1 MPIYAAIDVGT
12 NTVRFLVAEALSQEA
27 FKVLHEEQIITRLGE
42 GLIQSGFLQE
52 GAMARTASA
61 IRRFAE
67 EAKQHRALAIS
78 AVATSAVR
86 EAANGPEFVARVQKE
101 AGLPLRVIDPEEE
114 ARLAILG
121 VSHALGFPDRALLV
135 IDVGGGSTE
144 FAFAQGLVPKAVV
157 STDLGVVKLTEG
169 FLKSDPPRADELN
182 RLAEAVRK
190 RIKGVILSWS
200 RVWGEGCRGS
210 APSPPEPTP
219 YTPYPT
225 PCDFVGTGGTATT
238 LAAIDLKL
246 QVYDGK
252 KITGHRLSLGRVK
265 ELCAQLQAMPL
276 RERCR
281 VPGLEAARADLIVAG
296 AIVILEGL
304 EGLGYDQI
312 IVSDGGLREG
322 ILLDLLRHQEP
333 R

>member
-1 MPIYAAIDVGT
+1 MPTYAAIDVGT
-12 NTVRFLVAEALSQEA
+12 NTVRLLIAEALSQEA

-42 GLIQSGFLQE
+42 GLIQSGFLQV
-52 GAMARTASA
+52 GAMARTASV

-121 VSHALGFPDRALLV
+121 VSHALGFPDGALLV

-144 FAFAQGLVPKAVV
+144 FAFAQGLVPKAVI

-169 FLKSDPPRADELN
+169 FLKSDPPKADELN

-190 RIKGVILSWS
+190 RIKNIKVLNLTTGHWPL
-200 RVWGEGCRGS
+200 
-210 APSPPEPTP
+210 AT
-219 YTPYPT
+219 
-225 PCDFVGTGGTATT
+225 DLVGTGGTATT

-252 KITGHRLSLGRVK
+252 KITGHRLSLGRIK

-296 AIVILEGL
+296 AIVIREGL

-312 IVSDGGLREG
+312 TISDGGLREG
-322 ILLDLLRHQEP
+322 IFLDLLRHQEP

>member
-1 MPIYAAIDVGT
+1 MLTYAAIDVGT
-12 NTVRFLVAEALSQEA
+12 NTVRLLVAEAVSQED

-61 IRRFAE
+61 IRRFME
-67 EAKQHRALAIS
+67 KAKELHALAIS

-86 EAANGPEFVARVQKE
+86 EAINGLEFMACVQKE
-101 AGLPLRVIDPEEE
+101 IGLSLRVIDPEEE

-121 VSHALGFPDRALLV
+121 VSHALGFPEGAFLV
-135 IDVGGGSTE
+135 IDIGGGSTE
-144 FAFAQGLVPKAVV
+144 FAFAQHFMPKVV
-157 STDLGVVKLTEG
+157 ISTDLGVVKLTES
-169 FLKSDPPRADELN
+169 FLKSDPPRAEELN
-182 RLAEAVRK
+182 RLAEHVRR
-190 RIKGVILSWS
+190 RIRKVKIHLPPDVGDWMLEARSPSSHPAS
-200 RVWGEGCRGS
+200 RI
-210 APSPPEPTP
+210 PSRS
-219 YTPYPT
+219 
-225 PCDFVGTGGTATT
+225 DLVGTGGTATT

-265 ELCAQLQAMPL
+265 ELCTQLQAMPL
-276 RERCR
+276 RERR
-281 VPGLEAARADLIVAG
+281 MVPGLEAARADLIVAG
-296 AIVILEGL
+296 AILVIEAL
-304 EGLGYDQI
+304 EGLGYDHLM
-312 IVSDGGLREG
+312 VSDGGLREG